1 MALLINRPIAEGFP
15 DHEFY
20 VRVHCAAAVKTRLA
34 PRPNPQVMA
43 DAAYAVKLA
52 AGLTAEDIAARPA
65 EHDGQ
70 PTRWTSDAERLND
83 AAAVAADRAKR
94 AGEEAVR
101 TAAERDVRSSARIE
115 FYRSKADAE
124 AGRMPFDVT
133 FAAFDLDLSDGA
145 SNALAQAYE
154 AARRRYP
161 NARDDVAMTHPE
173 PPQAEEHHFADLM
186 LADETRDAE
195 LDALRARIAELE
207 AAPVLELSNDPP
219 AEALME
225 AYPDEDHAAL
235 KARILAEFA
244 SLRNALVG
252 HIPMTME
259 QLARLQ
265 ALEHPKFQT
274 WLQA

>member
-1 MALLINRPIAEGFP
+1 MRMDMPHLNPGAEAKLKIRAHVTDIILEERPDGVAIFGMCVINPPTLRFLGWGPNFQDAFSDAIVRKYRPQQLTEGAAPPVIAG
-15 DHEFY
+15 
-20 VRVHCAAAVKTRLA
+20 
-34 PRPNPQVMA
+34 
-43 DAAYAVKLA
+43 
-52 AGLTAEDIAARPA
+52 ARPV
-65 EHDGQ
+65 EIQQ
-70 PTRWTSDAERLND
+70 PDS
-83 AAAVAADRAKR
+83 V
-94 AGEEAVR
+94 
-101 TAAERDVRSSARIE
+101 
-115 FYRSKADAE
+115 
-124 AGRMPFDVT
+124 FD
-133 FAAFDLDLSDGA
+133 
-145 SNALAQAYE
+145 
-154 AARRRYP
+154 P
-161 NARDDVAMTHPE
+161 
-173 PPQAEEHHFADLM
+173 
-186 LADETRDAE
+186 RDAE

-207 AAPVLELSNDPP
+207 AAPVLELSNEPP

>member
-1 MALLINRPIAEGFP
+1 MLYVKRNDAGDIVATFANAQVEEQEAL
-15 DHEFY
+15 
-20 VRVHCAAAVKTRLA
+20 
-34 PRPNPQVMA
+34 
-43 DAAYAVKLA
+43 
-52 AGLTAEDIAARPA
+52 AEDHAEIIAFRAYLERRP
-65 EHDGQ
+65 
-70 PTRWTSDAERLND
+70 SDPIRELQD
-83 AAAVAADRAKR
+83 EV
-94 AGEEAVR
+94 
-101 TAAERDVRSSARIE
+101 SWLMSQSA
-115 FYRSKADAE
+115 
-124 AGRMPFDVT
+124 P
-133 FAAFDLDLSDGA
+133 
-145 SNALAQAYE
+145 E
-154 AARRRYP
+154 AA
-161 NARDDVAMTHPE
+161 PE
-173 PPQAEEHHFADLM
+173 PTPDPEPEHHFADLM

-195 LDALRARIAELE
+195 LDALRARVAELE

-244 SLRNALVG
+244 SLRNMLVG